1 MSLVMVR
8 SYIPL
13 QVRSS
18 SWLCGQQ
25 CLTEMYQTRDVP
37 YQFVVND
44 TDKMHCT
51 LKRKKCFCLN
61 VLGGPHSCCR
71 TGCCEFCP
79 ALWVQGCCGL
89 RVRRHLW
96 ARSDFLVLVFG
107 GKRKEKK

>member
-79 ALWVQGCCGL
+79 AFGCRAAAGL
-89 RVRRHLW
+89 
-96 ARSDFLVLVFG
+96 G
-107 GKRKEKK
+107 